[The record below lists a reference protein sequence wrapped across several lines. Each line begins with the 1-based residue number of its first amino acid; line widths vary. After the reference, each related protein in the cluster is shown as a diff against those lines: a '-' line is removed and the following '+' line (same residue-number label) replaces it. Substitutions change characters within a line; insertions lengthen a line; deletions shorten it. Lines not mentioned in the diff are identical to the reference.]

1 MSLHKRTTVAG
12 HLDMNWERPGNE
24 VGTGTKEG
32 HCVPSLDN
40 KFQYCFFFFFWQM
53 QLYKI
58 LFKELALSKI

>member
-40 KFQYCFFFFFWQM
+40 KIQYCFFFFF
-53 QLYKI
+53 
-58 LFKELALSKI
+58 FANAAV